1 MSETKQPIWPLI
13 AMLVFYGLLLIGS
26 GALLLLGLAFGS
38 EAYRSAGIP
47 LQELL
52 LVSGPLIATL
62 LLIIVTVLLWNAKK
76 YTATYIIF
84 GVSLLMVFGMVPLLF
99 GVAV

>member
-1 MSETKQPIWPLI
+1 MSDKKQAIWPLI
-13 AMLVFYGLLLIGS
+13 VMLLFYGLLMIAS
-26 GALLLLGLAFGS
+26 GVIFMVGLAFGS

-52 LVSGPLIATL
+52 LVAGPLLITI
-62 LLIIVTVLLWNAKK
+62 LLILATVLLWNAKK
-76 YTATYIIF
+76 YTATYILF
-84 GVSLLMVFGMVPLLF
+84 GVSLLLILVMIPFLF

>member
-1 MSETKQPIWPLI
+1 MSDKKQAIWPLI
-13 AMLVFYGLLLIGS
+13 VMLLFYGLLMIAS
-26 GALLLLGLAFGS
+26 GVIFMVGLAFGS

-52 LVSGPLIATL
+52 LVAGPLLITI
-62 LLIIVTVLLWNAKK
+62 LLILATVLLWNAKK
-76 YTATYIIF
+76 YTATYILF
-84 GVSLLMVFGMVPLLF
+84 GVSLLLILVMIPVLF